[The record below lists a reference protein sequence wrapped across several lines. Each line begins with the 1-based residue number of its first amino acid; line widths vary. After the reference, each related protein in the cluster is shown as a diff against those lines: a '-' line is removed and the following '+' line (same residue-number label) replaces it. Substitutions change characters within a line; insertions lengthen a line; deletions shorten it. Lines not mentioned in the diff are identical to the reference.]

1 MSCIGIRR
9 IRVNVIVANGW
20 WWWINSFILGKK
32 GRRLLPVIGPR
43 WVLALRDAFLK
54 LVNSASK

>member
-9 IRVNVIVANGW
+9 IRVNVFVAYGRRW
-20 WWWINSFILGKK
+20 DDFFIFGR
-32 GRRLLPVIGPR
+32 RRLLAVIGPR

-54 LVNSASK
+54 LVNPASK